1 MTETLCLSTSE
12 TTERAFEIKAG
23 ETPGTFEGYGA
34 VFGNKDQDGDIISP
48 GAFSASLTARKP
60 ALLWQHDKK
69 QPIGVFEEVRED
81 ERGLYVRG
89 RLSMEGK
96 GREAYDL
103 LKLGAL
109 NGLSIGFVTREA
121 GRDSVK
127 GARIITKADL
137 MEVSLVTFP
146 ANDLARVSAVKAMG
160 DIEDPR
166 SFERFLRD
174 SGFSRNRAKAIT
186 AKGFKS
192 ADLSAGESAEI
203 AAMVYELKARQEQF
217 ERLASE
223 HPHTE
228 SKFWQSLLKYF
239 AGVAGDKI
247 EAYVLDYLRAMQQAP
262 ALITPQ
268 PINLRPN
275 SSASKIVLRQRWD
288 KRTITYSVE
297 TIAGNTGLH
306 LFDCKVFYIA
316 WKTSGPSLRHVKLF
330 SRKGQTPVLKA
341 NADVGTIQD
350 ARSWL
355 KRASRGEVEAAKRL
369 NEMGNYNPYA
379 ELNYHGHLMAGHEKF
394 NAPSSARF
402 IIKDN

>member
-23 ETPGTFEGYGA
+23 DTPGTFEGYGA

-48 GAFSASLTARKP
+48 GAFSMSLTARKP

-81 ERGLYVRG
+81 ARGLYVRG

-121 GRDSVK
+121 GRNSMK
-127 GARIITKADL
+127 GARVITKADL

-146 ANDLARVSAVKAMG
+146 ANDLARVSTVKAAG

-192 ADLSAGESAEI
+192 ADMSAGESAEI
-203 AAMVYELKARQEQF
+203 AAMVYELKNRRNDLNTKGMGSKVEMVLPPSIWTRWREFPYFTPTEPTSFNIRVQSIMPG
-217 ERLASE
+217 RTR
-223 HPHTE
+223 HPIQLQVKYNGKE
-228 SKFWQSLLKYF
+228 FLWQSNGNPAMGMKYPLVVGAANVIKVRGRALGLF
-239 AGVAGDKI
+239 AQRV
-247 EAYVLDYLRAMQQAP
+247 
-262 ALITPQ
+262 
-268 PINLRPN
+268 
-275 SSASKIVLRQRWD
+275 IVSL
-288 KRTITYSVE
+288 VE
-297 TIAGNTGLH
+297 
-306 LFDCKVFYIA
+306 V
-316 WKTSGPSLRHVKLF
+316 
-330 SRKGQTPVLKA
+330 
-341 NADVGTIQD
+341 
-350 ARSWL
+350 
-355 KRASRGEVEAAKRL
+355 
-369 NEMGNYNPYA
+369 
-379 ELNYHGHLMAGHEKF
+379 
-394 NAPSSARF
+394 
-402 IIKDN
+402 